1 MSGIEVAGLVLGA
14 IPIVVAALKSYK
26 EAKQRYIW
34 FMSKEAHIDRLIQS
48 LNEQAYFIKSDVEV
62 ALRSTDLE
70 QARIESLLTDP
81 GLSLWN
87 DDEVADAIRDYL
99 GDGFQLYMNA
109 LERCQQKICTI
120 INNLNGLVSDTRRI
134 DPKDLP
140 AIIKDTSKKN
150 GQFEFRKK
158 IKFALQKEDI
168 NAQITEL
175 EATTKIL
182 SRINKQS
189 TREEAVS
196 VQSSSRTIT
205 RLASTL
211 ASIRKSAERL
221 YSAISQAYLH
231 TCHDRHEVQLFLQT
245 RSSLI
250 QGVKPRTLKNVRVGF
265 AVAFCAAVD
274 TGSGDEPW
282 SYKTEIQVSEKEE
295 DTDEDTD
302 SSPKRNPQP
311 DVTFKLPNPRNTT
324 TGSRQDIHNLC
335 SLALSANGKGISL
348 DIRLLGNGKL
358 CSIDNPATLPTIAP
372 STRNPGS
379 VATLTDLITGVH
391 SHVPDL
397 NHRIALS
404 YNIASAVLQLHST
417 AWLSLPLA
425 SSSIHFICELTKN
438 QVKPSSKYRYLPF
451 IRAVFKSRPP
461 TCTSCQYSTRDSML
475 ELGILL
481 LELWHA
487 QSIESFAADNGLK
500 LTNSFGS
507 RYEVA
512 ENWIEHSEDEGD
524 MMPFYLEAANRCIE
538 CNFTTSVAK
547 PDWNDFTFQK
557 SVCQYVL
564 KPLLDICPPKYR

>member
-26 EAKQRYIW
+26 EAKKRYIW
-34 FMSKEAHIDRLIQS
+34 FIGKQEHINRLIQS

-62 ALRSTDLE
+62 ALRSTDFE
-70 QARIESLLTDP
+70 QARIQSILTGPD
-81 GLSLWN
+81 LSLWN

-99 GDGFQLYMNA
+99 GEGYQLYINA

-120 INNLNGLVSDTRRI
+120 VNNLNGLVSDTRKI
-134 DPKDLP
+134 GPKDLP
-140 AIIKDTSKKN
+140 AIIKDTSKKD

-158 IKFALQKEDI
+158 IKFALQKEDVDT
-168 NAQITEL
+168 QITEL

-189 TREEAVS
+189 TRKEAVA

-205 RLASTL
+205 NLASTL

-221 YSAISQAYLH
+221 YFAISQGYLH

-250 QGVKPRTLKNVRVGF
+250 QEVKPRTRKNVPVGF

-274 TGSGDEPW
+274 TGSGKEPW
-282 SYKTEIQVSEKEE
+282 SYKTVIQVNEKE
-295 DTDEDTD
+295 EDTD
-302 SSPKRNPQP
+302 SSPKRNSQP
-311 DVTFKLPNPRNTT
+311 DVTSKLPNPRNTT
-324 TGSRQDIHNLC
+324 KGGRQDIHNLC
-335 SLALSANGKGISL
+335 SLVLSVNGKGTSL
-348 DIRLLGNGKL
+348 DICLLGNGKL
-358 CSIDNPATLPTIAP
+358 CSIDNPATLPSVAP
-372 STRNPGS
+372 SIENPGS

-391 SHVPDL
+391 SQVPDL

-425 SSSIHFICELTKN
+425 SSSIHFICEPTKN
-438 QVKPSSKYRYLPF
+438 QVKSSSKYRYLPF
-451 IRAVFKSRPP
+451 IKAVFDRPP

-481 LELWHA
+481 LELWHT

-500 LTNSFGS
+500 LSNGFES
-507 RYEVA
+507 RYKVA

-524 MMPFYLEAANRCIE
+524 MMPFYLEAANRCVE
-538 CNFTTSVAK
+538 CTFTTSAAK
-547 PDWNDFTFQK
+547 PDWNDFIFQK

-564 KPLLDICPPKYR
+564 KPLLDICPVKYR